1 MEILRDMEDT
11 LSWELEELQGPR
23 QDWKKPGLKKKKKN
37 PSPVSF
43 IFLLGWFFIPTLARR
58 YTGTLKR

>member
-23 QDWKKPGLKKKKKN
+23 QDWKKPGLKKKKKI
-37 PSPVSF
+37 PVQ
-43 IFLLGWFFIPTLARR
+43 
-58 YTGTLKR
+58 